1 MATLNGKTVLVV
13 GGTQGIGRAVVDAAL
28 AAGARVYAAGRSAD
42 VPAGATPLAIDLA
55 APAHFGS
62 AVAALPVL
70 DHVVFSAGARVSSPR
85 FADADLAEW
94 RLGFE
99 VKFFGTI
106 ALIQALLPKLAADA
120 SIVLTS
126 GVLSRKPSVGGV
138 TKATLNAA
146 TEALG
151 RNLARELAPRRVNV
165 VSPGVTATGSWG
177 SGAARDD
184 RLAGIG
190 ASLPLGRVV
199 EPADLAQLY
208 LLAMTQAAMTGSVLD
223 LEAGALL

>member
-1 MATLNGKTVLVV
+1 MLSLANKNVFIV
-13 GGTQGIGRAVVDAAL
+13 GGTHGIGRAVAQ
-28 AAGARVYAAGRSAD
+28 AAGAAGANVWVGGRSQHA
-42 VPAGATPLAIDLA
+42 PAETRMLQLDLA
-55 APAHFGS
+55 APARF
-62 AVAALPVL
+62 ARQLEMLPEL
-70 DHVVFSAGARVSSPR
+70 DGVVFTAGARVGSPR

-106 ALIQALLPKLAADA
+106 ALLHALLPKLAPEAA
-120 SIVLTS
+120 IVLTS
-126 GVLSRKPSVGGV
+126 GVLARKTSAGAI

-165 VSPGVTATGSWG
+165 VSPGVTATDLWG
-177 SGAARDD
+177 EASIRDAKLAAI
-184 RLAGIG
+184 A
-190 ASLPLGRVV
+190 AALPAGRVV

-208 LLAMTQAAMTGSVLD
+208 LLALTQPAMTGSVLD
-223 LEAGALL
+223 LEGGALL